1 MMIKIDGL
9 TREQCEML
17 DTIWSF
23 KNREDFEEW
32 QLGLPFKDLMTSAAL
47 VELIALA
54 ILEEDMGDE
63 YKTEAEAVIQKIQ
76 SKFDTN

>member
-1 MMIKIDGL
+1 MIKIDGL

-23 KNREDFEEW
+23 KSREDFEEW
-32 QLGLPFKDLMTSAAL
+32 QLGLPFNDLMTSAAL

-54 ILEEDMGDE
+54 ILEEDMGDK
-63 YKTEAEAVIQKIQ
+63 YRAEAQAVIQKIQ

>member
-9 TREQCEML
+9 TREQCDML
-17 DTIWSF
+17 NIIWGF
-23 KNREDFEEW
+23 KSREDFEEW
-32 QLGLPFKDLMTSAAL
+32 QLGLPFDQLMVSAAL

-54 ILEEDMGDE
+54 ILEEDMGDK
-63 YKTEAEAVIQKIQ
+63 YRAEAQAVIQKIQ